1 MAAEPTDTTT
11 SSQIRSDVSTHTADV
26 IVVGAGPAGATAAA
40 YLAGHGLDVTL
51 LEKATFPRDKICG
64 DGLTPRA
71 VKELVSLGVPH
82 REEDGWIRNRGLR
95 LVGGGHLVEIDW
107 PDVADY
113 PSYGLAMPRTGF
125 DHVLAR
131 HAVTRGANLVQ
142 GASVRGPIEDSSGR
156 VCGVRVKHVDASGR
170 ATGEQS
176 EYRAPVVLAC
186 DGNSARL
193 AVARGRERREDRPMG
208 VGVRTYYSTPRS
220 HDDYMESWMELWV
233 DKDPHDPSAGRMLLP
248 GYGWI
253 FALGDGTSNVGL
265 GILDTSPAF
274 GTVDYKDVLR
284 RWVATLPPEWTF
296 DEEHRVGQ
304 VRGAGLPMALGR
316 VPHYADGLLLLG
328 DAGGMISPFNGEGIA
343 HAMEAARLAAEI
355 VAQALARPDV
365 STRERVLARYPDAVR
380 EEMGGYFRLG
390 SVFATLIGN
399 PTIMRLAVR
408 HGLPRRT
415 LMRFVVKIMAGLAD
429 SQGGDLDDRVISAL
443 ARLTPSA

>member
-1 MAAEPTDTTT
+1 MSHT
-11 SSQIRSDVSTHTADV
+11 TADV

-40 YLAGHGLDVTL
+40 YLAAYGLDVAL

-82 REEDGWIRNRGLR
+82 HEEDGWIRNRGLR
-95 LVGGGHLVEIDW
+95 LVGGGHIVEIDW
-107 PDVADY
+107 PDVRDY
-113 PSYGLAMPRTGF
+113 PGYGLAMPRTGF

-131 HAVTRGANLVQ
+131 HAVDRGALLVE
-142 GASVRGPIEDSSGR
+142 GASVTGPSHDASGR
-156 VCGVRVKHVDASGR
+156 VNGVAVKHVDARGR
-170 ATGEQS
+170 ATGETS

-193 AVARGRERREDRPMG
+193 AVAEGRERREDRPMG

-220 HDDYMESWMELWV
+220 QDDYMESWMELWV

-274 GTVDYKDVLR
+274 GTVDYRDVLR

-296 DEEHRVGQ
+296 DAEHQVGQ
-304 VRGAGLPMALGR
+304 VRGAALPMALGR

-343 HAMEAARLAAEI
+343 HAMESARIAAEV
-355 VAQALARPDV
+355 VAQALARNDDAA
-365 STRERVLARYPDAVR
+365 RERVLAGYPRAVQ

-390 SVFATLIGN
+390 SVFASLIGH
-399 PTIMRLAVR
+399 PEVMRLAVR

-415 LMRFVVKIMAGLAD
+415 LMRFLVKIMAGLAD
-429 SQGGDLDDRVISAL
+429 HRGGGLDDRVITAL

>member
-1 MAAEPTDTTT
+1 MN
-11 SSQIRSDVSTHTADV
+11 SHTADV
-26 IVVGAGPAGATAAA
+26 IVVGAGPAGASAAA
-40 YLAGHGLDVTL
+40 YLAASGLDVAL

-82 REEDGWIRNRGLR
+82 PEEEGWIRNRGLR
-95 LVGGGHLVEIDW
+95 LIGGGHLVEIDW
-107 PDVADY
+107 PAVTDY
-113 PSYGLAMPRTGF
+113 PPYGLAMPRTGF
-125 DHVLAR
+125 DHVLAQ
-131 HAVTRGANLVQ
+131 HAVSRGAELVQ
-142 GASVRGPIEDSSGR
+142 GASVSGPLHDSGGR
-156 VCGVRVKHVDASGR
+156 VCGVQVKHVDERGR
-170 ATGEQS
+170 ATGERS

-193 AVARGRERREDRPMG
+193 GVAEGRTRRDDRPMG
-208 VGVRTYYSTPRS
+208 VGARTYYSTPRS

-233 DKDPHDPSAGRMLLP
+233 DKDPTDPSAGRILLP

-265 GILDTSPAF
+265 GILDTSPSFATF
-274 GTVDYKDVLR
+274 DSKDVLR

-296 DEEHRVGQ
+296 DEDHRVGPM
-304 VRGAGLPMALGR
+304 RGAALPMALGR

-343 HAMEAARLAAEI
+343 HAMESARIAAEI
-355 VAQALARPDV
+355 VAQAHARGDAAG
-365 STRERVLARYPDAVR
+365 RERVLATYPAAVR

-390 SVFATLIGN
+390 SIFAEMIGH
-399 PTIMRLAVR
+399 PEVMRLAVR
-408 HGLPRRT
+408 YGLPRRV

-429 SQGGDLDDRVISAL
+429 SKGGGIDDRVISTL

>member
-1 MAAEPTDTTT
+1 MQIPTID
-11 SSQIRSDVSTHTADV
+11 ADV
-26 IVVGAGPAGATAAA
+26 VVVGAGPAGATAAA
-40 YLAGHGLDVTL
+40 YLAGAGLDVAL

-71 VKELVSLGVPH
+71 VKELLALGVPH
-82 REEDGWIRNRGLR
+82 PESEGWIRNRGLR
-95 LVGGGHLVEIDW
+95 LVGGGHIVEIDW
-107 PDVADY
+107 PDVATY
-113 PSYGLAMPRTGF
+113 PPYGLAMPRAGF

-131 HAVTRGANLVQ
+131 HAESRGAHLVQ
-142 GASVRGPIEDSSGR
+142 GASVTGPLHDDAGR
-156 VCGVRVKHVDASGR
+156 VRGVEVKHVDGR
-170 ATGEQS
+170 GRPTGERS
-176 EYRAPVVLAC
+176 VYRAPVVLAA

-193 AVARGRERREDRPMG
+193 AVAEGRPRRDDRPMG
-208 VGVRTYYSTPRS
+208 VGVRTYYRTPRS

-233 DKDPHDPSAGRMLLP
+233 DKDPQDPSAGRILLP

-284 RWVATLPPEWTF
+284 RWVATLPEEWTF
-296 DEEHRVGQ
+296 DEEHRDGA
-304 VRGAGLPMALGR
+304 VRGAALPMALGR

-343 HAMEAARLAAEI
+343 HAMEAARLASE
-355 VAQALARPDV
+355 VVVQALAHPDDAA
-365 STRERVLARYPDAVR
+365 RERVLARYPAAVQA
-380 EEMGGYFRLG
+380 EMGGYFRLG
-390 SVFATLIGN
+390 SVFASLIGH
-399 PTIMRLAVR
+399 PEIMRLAVR

-429 SQGGDLDDRVISAL
+429 PHGGGVDDHVISTL